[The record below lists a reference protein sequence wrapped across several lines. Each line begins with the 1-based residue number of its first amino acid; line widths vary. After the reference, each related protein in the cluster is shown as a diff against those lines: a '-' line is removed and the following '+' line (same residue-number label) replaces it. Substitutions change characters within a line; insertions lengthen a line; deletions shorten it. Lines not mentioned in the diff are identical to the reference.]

1 VKPTKYS
8 QVSVQALLRK
18 LNPRAVYTAL
28 GIDSGHIQ
36 DSDDAYRTQCPFH
49 PEASNY
55 SLVTDK
61 DTRATYCLDLS
72 CRASR
77 LNEGGGNILEFYAM
91 AKNIPYDT
99 AVEEWAERLNLSLE
113 DRGEDDV
120 DVDRDISYFKY
131 VEVGRYLHE
140 EGDEGE
146 DKGLKPLPLVVEGEE
161 VFGRGV
167 IVPQSQV
174 AELSRQYTSDLYRS
188 QFIYE
193 LTDKEAVDTERRRNA
208 LFLLGNYFIVFE
220 AKTSAE
226 IVHAINQAIELVER
240 LNKDFDIPFEAI
252 NIYYSHKVIEVEV
265 DYTVFGITPRPD
277 LDRIFAEMTRIL
289 VASEG
294 SSNGEP
300 GPTAFTQ
307 IRKDTYT
314 YDYMTAV
321 PGTKIS
327 LPGRDIFKI
336 RLPYNLFKKTSYQRL
351 HELSRRKPDLGERQM
366 VDRMS
371 PAGRAFFERAARAV
385 EGEGRSDEHETIAT
399 LFYRDTETPELLTT
413 ANQLARTLLKRLF
426 SENRL
431 ILRTPSEHFNRALGG
446 GFHPG
451 NLYMVAG
458 FPGSGTTT
466 FSMWLLTRIAEAYRI
481 PCVFVSLQ
489 VGIEELFKR
498 TLAMLGGIDLGEI
511 SQKRQQPS
519 ELYSDSAFHRRTFAA
534 YEKFVEI
541 ADNITIVEGTRV
553 ASIDHLR
560 KLASDLKH
568 KTVEAN
574 GQSNVLVV
582 IDSLQLL
589 LAHMRVAR
597 EAEGGYNLD
606 MLTSMLKT
614 MARELDITIYA
625 TTEYYAEHNSFYAGV
640 DPANTDLKELY
651 QSTQFADTVS
661 ILSNQGTRLHNLI
674 DYYRSTLAGTHQEQE
689 TGKLVKRLQGIED
702 EMRESEACKAMQSA
716 FCVLDII
723 KNRGGMT
730 NKILFIHNR
739 ATASFEPVEY
749 FESLD
754 TI

>member
-8 QVSVQALLRK
+8 QASVQTLLRK
-18 LNPRAVYTAL
+18 LDPRAVYTAL
-28 GIDSGHIQ
+28 GIDADHIQ
-36 DSDDAYRTQCPFH
+36 DTEDAFRTQCPFH

-61 DTRATYCLDLS
+61 DTRSTYCLDLS

-99 AVEEWAERLNLSLE
+99 AVEEWAERLNLSL
-113 DRGEDDV
+113 DARGEDEV

-131 VEVGRYLHE
+131 VEVGRFLFE
-140 EGDEGE
+140 EGEEGE
-146 DKGLKPLPLVVEGEE
+146 ETGIKPLPIVVEGEE
-161 VFGRGV
+161 AFGRGL

-174 AELSRQYTSDLYRS
+174 ADLAKQYASDLYRS
-188 QFIYE
+188 QFSYE
-193 LTDKEAVDTERRRNA
+193 LTDKEAIDAERRRNA

-265 DYTVFGITPRPD
+265 DYTVFGITPRAD

-289 VASEG
+289 VASE

-300 GPTAFTQ
+300 SPTTFTQ
-307 IRKDTYT
+307 IKKDTYT

-371 PAGRAFFERAARAV
+371 QAGRAFFERAARAV

-413 ANQLARTLLKRLF
+413 ANQLAGTLLKRLF

-431 ILRTPSEHFNRALGG
+431 ILRTPSEHLNRALGG

-466 FSMWLLTRIAEAYRI
+466 FSMWLLTHIADSYRI

-498 TLAMLGGIDLGEI
+498 TLAMLGGIELSEI
-511 SQKRQQPS
+511 SQKRLRPS
-519 ELYSDSAFHRRTFAA
+519 ELYSDSTFHRRTFSA

-541 ADNITIVEGTRV
+541 ADNITIIEGTRV
-553 ASIDHLR
+553 ANIDHLR
-560 KLASDLKH
+560 KLTSDLKH

-574 GQSNVLVV
+574 GLSNVFVV

-589 LAHMRVAR
+589 LAHMRAAG
-597 EAEGGYNLD
+597 EAEENYDLD

-614 MARELDITIYA
+614 LARELDITIYA
-625 TTEYYAEHNSFYAGV
+625 TSEYYSEHNSFYAGV
-640 DPANTDLKELY
+640 DPANTDLKSLY

-661 ILSNQGTRLHNLI
+661 ILSNQGTRLHNLV
-674 DYYRSTLAGTHQEQE
+674 DYYRSSLADTHEEQNTE
-689 TGKLVKRLQGIED
+689 ELVRRLQDIE
-702 EMRESEACKAMQSA
+702 EKLRSSEDRKTLQSV

-723 KNRGGMT
+723 KNRGGMSS
-730 NKILFIHNR
+730 KVLFIYNR

-749 FESLD
+749 AGGMDGL
-754 TI
+754 